1 MNHKETEKLL
11 TIMMNSYPTF
21 FKHFELENAEAQV
34 NLWQRSLADC
44 EYRDVVNAFE
54 VWLNT
59 EKYPPTLA
67 EFKPIVARF
76 RNPGA
81 FVSPERAWEAV
92 TIAVRKYGSYNS
104 ERAFATFSEPVK
116 RAVRNVGGWQKICQ
130 TELGREWDF
139 LRKNFIDAYN
149 DFGQDM
155 KEQELLPVSVLH
167 RLQEMAGQKQLETK
181 E

>member
-1 MNHKETEKLL
+1 LL

-21 FKHFELENAEAQV
+21 FKEFNSENVEVQI

-54 VWLNT
+54 IWLNT

-67 EFKPIVARF
+67 EFKPVVARF
-76 RNPGA
+76 RNPSA
-81 FVSPERAWEAV
+81 FISPERAWETV
-92 TIAVRKYGSYNS
+92 SNAVRKYGSYNS
-104 ERAFATFSEPVK
+104 ERAFATFSEPIK
-116 RAVRNVGGWQKICQ
+116 RAVRNIGGWQKICQ

-149 DFGQDM
+149 DFGQDIR
-155 KEQELLPVSVLH
+155 EQELLPASVLH
-167 RLQEMAGQKQLETK
+167 RLQEITGQKQERLESK
-181 E
+181 

>member
-1 MNHKETEKLL
+1 
-11 TIMMNSYPTF
+11 MMNSYPMF
-21 FKHFELENAEAQV
+21 FKEFNPENIEVQI

-54 VWLNT
+54 LWLNT

-67 EFKPIVARF
+67 EFKPVVARF

-81 FVSPERAWEAV
+81 LISSERAWEV
-92 TIAVRKYGSYNS
+92 VSNAVRKYGSYNS
-104 ERAFATFSEPVK
+104 EGAFATFSEPIK

-139 LRKNFIDAYN
+139 LRKNFVEAYN
-149 DFGQDM
+149 DFGQDIR
-155 KEQELLPVSVLH
+155 EQELLPASVLH
-167 RLQEMAGQKQLETK
+167 RLQEVTGQKQLEEK
-181 E
+181 K